1 MKQSA
6 SMSRQLNPALVGPL
20 PESPLGEDT
29 IRTPMAA
36 YSQRRPPAIAPILHA
51 IQDAHSILV
60 TAHARPD
67 GDAVG
72 SVLACGMMLEQ
83 LGKQATMVFSDRVPL
98 IYRWLPCAQSI
109 QHVQRV
115 PGDYD

>member
-6 SMSRQLNPALVGPL
+6 SMSRQLDPALIGPPEASPVGDAL
-20 PESPLGEDT
+20 RAHGKREHT
-29 IRTPMAA
+29 
-36 YSQRRPPAIAPILHA
+36 AIAPIVDA
-51 IQDAHSILV
+51 IQDARSILV

-83 LGKQATMVFSDRVPL
+83 LGKQATMAFSDRVPL
-98 IYRWLPCAQSI
+98 IYRWLPCD
-109 QHVQRV
+109 R
-115 PGDYD
+115 